1 MQQHKITQ
9 NFDNTSGLVCDPSN
23 IDESIS
29 VKQRRSMTLYPHQK
43 NISALSHGAVMPT
56 TKF

>member
-9 NFDNTSGLVCDPSN
+9 NIDNTSGLVCDPSN

-29 VKQRRSMTLYPHQK
+29 VKQRRNITLYPHQK
-43 NISALSHGAVMPT
+43 NITALSHGEVMPT
-56 TKF
+56 TIF